1 LEETMP
7 HYLYQ
12 GRYSPEALN
21 AMIAKPQDR
30 EASARKLIEAAGG
43 KLVCFYFAFG
53 SEDVVAIF
61 EARDDAMMA
70 AVAFT
75 VGASGGFVGG
85 STTKLM
91 TSGEAMEAMAAA
103 KKLAASYRPPSPLAY
118 EAQV

>member
-1 LEETMP
+1 MP
-7 HYLYQ
+7 HYMYQ
-12 GRYSPEALN
+12 GRYSPDALK
-21 AMIAKPQDR
+21 AMIGKPQDR

-53 SEDVVAIF
+53 REDVVAIF

-75 VGASGGFVGG
+75 VGASGGFTGG

-91 TSGEAMEAMAAA
+91 TSNEAMAAMANA
-103 KKLAASYRPPSPLAY
+103 KTLAATYQPPSPLAY
-118 EAQV
+118 EVQV